1 MDIVNGP
8 VGVWI
13 AAVLTIMVYSFLLGD
28 NPLFALAEHA
38 LVGTAIAYAAI
49 VSVHSVLI
57 PRLYVPLAQGN
68 WLYLI
73 PLVLGVLLLAKVRT
87 WTAPLGNV
95 STGFLIG
102 VGAAL
107 AISGALLGTVWPQVS
122 ATIVSVAP
130 SDYDGWPGLVDAII
144 VAIGTIAT
152 LLYFHFSRGGTS
164 GVGRLSSALVAS
176 GAKLGRLTIMVAFG
190 AIFASLVMS
199 RVSLFIGRM
208 QFLLDDWLHV
218 ISIP

>member
-1 MDIVNGP
+1 MDILSGP
-8 VGVWI
+8 IGVWI
-13 AAVLTIMVYSFLLGD
+13 AAILTIMVYSFLLGD

-68 WLYLI
+68 WVYLI

-122 ATIVSVAP
+122 GTIVTLAP
-130 SDYDGWPGLVDAII
+130 ADYDGWPGLVNAII
-144 VAIGTIAT
+144 IAFGTIAT

-164 GVGRLSSALVAS
+164 RAGRLSAALVAS
-176 GAKLGRLTIMVAFG
+176 GAKVGGLTIMVAFG

-199 RVSLFIGRM
+199 RASLFIGRM

-218 ISIP
+218 INIP